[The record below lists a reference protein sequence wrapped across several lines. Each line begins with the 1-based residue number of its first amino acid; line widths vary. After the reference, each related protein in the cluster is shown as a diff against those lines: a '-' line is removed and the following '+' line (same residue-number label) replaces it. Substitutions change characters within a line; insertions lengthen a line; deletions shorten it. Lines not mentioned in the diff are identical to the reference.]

1 MAFTHRRTVRFDE
14 VDFARV
20 VYYPRFFEYCHQ
32 AFEDFFAAEA
42 GVGYAELLQVRAVAF
57 PSVHATANYLSP
69 LRFGDAVRVVMET
82 LRVGRSSVTCR
93 YRLFRADDVQPSA
106 EVEVTTVAIDVH
118 TFQSREI
125 PEDLRAVF
133 LRHRA
138 LEG

>member
-1 MAFTHRRTVRFDE
+1 MAYTHRRTVRFDE

-32 AFEDFFAAEA
+32 AFEEFFAAEA
-42 GVGYAELLQVRAVAF
+42 GVPYAELLQARAVAF
-57 PSVHATANYLSP
+57 PTVQATANYVAP

-118 TFQSREI
+118 TFESREI
-125 PEDLRAVF
+125 PDDLRAAFVQ
-133 LRHRA
+133 HRA
-138 LEG
+138 LEA